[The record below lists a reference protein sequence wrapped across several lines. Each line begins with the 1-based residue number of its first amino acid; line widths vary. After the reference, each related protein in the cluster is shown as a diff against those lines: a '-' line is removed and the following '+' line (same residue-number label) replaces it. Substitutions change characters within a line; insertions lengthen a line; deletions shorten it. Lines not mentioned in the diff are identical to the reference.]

1 MQRAKRVQL
10 GGLTLCSNAF
20 SPDAPPGES
29 TGRLGFL
36 WGLTDT
42 YFPCQVTLKHKPASW
57 FGAFHRST
65 PVWRATEKADLR
77 FLDSRSTEHLRQRLV
92 LPFETV
98 LARALPVAES
108 NVFISLTASPLN
120 IQTVPQPVLGLSVAV
135 KDGCAGEGDHFIW
148 WWVSALKGPT
158 STLTEGSQTGGR
170 IWLKKKKTDVLRCL
184 NLDAGRQGRFPLGPM
199 ISCVYYLPAPAQDWH
214 PGEDAESHREGA
226 PGEVRVEPGLR
237 TPRPGQDCSLSTAKP
252 QAMEQ

>member
-108 NVFISLTASPLN
+108 NVFISLTAQHTNRSP
-120 IQTVPQPVLGLSVAV
+120 A
-135 KDGCAGEGDHFIW
+135 
-148 WWVSALKGPT
+148 
-158 STLTEGSQTGGR
+158 R
-170 IWLKKKKTDVLRCL
+170 
-184 NLDAGRQGRFPLGPM
+184 
-199 ISCVYYLPAPAQDWH
+199 
-214 PGEDAESHREGA
+214 
-226 PGEVRVEPGLR
+226 
-237 TPRPGQDCSLSTAKP
+237 PRPECGCEGRVCRRRGPLHLVVGVSSERP
-252 QAMEQ
+252 YEYSN

>member
-1 MQRAKRVQL
+1 MARLYFLLFYAASKVSSAGRLDSVLQPSV
-10 GGLTLCSNAF
+10 

-170 IWLKKKKTDVLRCL
+170 IWLKKKKNRCFKMFEF
-184 NLDAGRQGRFPLGPM
+184 GCR
-199 ISCVYYLPAPAQDWH
+199 
-214 PGEDAESHREGA
+214 
-226 PGEVRVEPGLR
+226 
-237 TPRPGQDCSLSTAKP
+237 
-252 QAMEQ
+252 